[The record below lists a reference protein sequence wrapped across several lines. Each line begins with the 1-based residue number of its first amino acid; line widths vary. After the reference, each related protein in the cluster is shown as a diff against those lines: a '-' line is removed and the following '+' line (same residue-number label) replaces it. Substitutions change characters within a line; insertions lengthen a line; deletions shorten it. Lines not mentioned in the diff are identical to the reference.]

1 MPGSSDRTLENYTCC
16 RFVVLRIDPGVARV
30 CNQIKWADARAVELV
45 HYAPF
50 DIQISRV
57 LVGMVFKG
65 AHDRRYIPFST
76 RLQCRRA
83 QLVAQRE
90 GICFLL

>member
-57 LVGMVFKG
+57 LVW
-65 AHDRRYIPFST
+65 FSKART
-76 RLQCRRA
+76 TDVIFHFPLGCSA
-83 QLVAQRE
+83 DAPN
-90 GICFLL
+90 